1 MIKEFE
7 VPFLYKTSSNIEEKI
22 KSSSA
27 NLFQNKIRLISL
39 FLLYNAYFITAY
51 MKKKIWFSDIKRSI
65 TYITCYILFIFLS
78 YKDVSK

>member
-51 MKKKIWFSDIKRSI
+51 MKKKSDFQ
-65 TYITCYILFIFLS
+65 ILKEALLISPVIFCLFFFHT
-78 YKDVSK
+78 KT

>member
-39 FLLYNAYFITAY
+39 FLLYNAYFITAN
-51 MKKKIWFSDIKRSI
+51 MKKKSAFQ
-65 TYITCYILFIFLS
+65 ILKEALLISPVIFCLFFFHT
-78 YKDVSK
+78 KT

>member
-39 FLLYNAYFITAY
+39 FLLYNAYFITVY
-51 MKKKIWFSDIKRSI
+51 MKKKSGFQ
-65 TYITCYILFIFLS
+65 ILKEALLISPVIFFLFFFHT
-78 YKDVSK
+78 KT

>member
-51 MKKKIWFSDIKRSI
+51 MKKKSAFQ
-65 TYITCYILFIFLS
+65 ILKEALLISPVIFCLFFFHT
-78 YKDVSK
+78 KT

>member
-27 NLFQNKIRLISL
+27 NLFQNKIRFISL

-51 MKKKIWFSDIKRSI
+51 MKK
-65 TYITCYILFIFLS
+65 
-78 YKDVSK
+78 

>member
-51 MKKKIWFSDIKRSI
+51 MKKKSNFQ
-65 TYITCYILFIFLS
+65 ILKEALLISPVIFFLFFFHT
-78 YKDVSK
+78 KT